1 MRSLISPKCVT
12 LDWNRGENMNTFYR
26 PVTLTDL
33 NKGHVYYH
41 FKDEEIYL
49 QKVASY
55 IHAGLKNK
63 DQILLIESMKLSDK
77 VSRYIKDHFSEEEQN
92 SIRLVNNFDY
102 YSGSSKFNI
111 ASILAYFDRDLRS
124 LSDKN
129 VRLRTWAHVEWMSDM
144 SDADLLKS
152 FEISS
157 DEFILNENIL
167 SVCAYRDSSLTDD
180 ANAALEQSHKYV
192 MTDDQFLLSKNYI
205 QSEKTAQCDGC

>member
-1 MRSLISPKCVT
+1 
-12 LDWNRGENMNTFYR
+12 MNTFYR

-55 IHAGLKNK
+55 IHDGLKQN
-63 DQILLIESMKLSDK
+63 DQILLIESMKFSGK
-77 VSRYIKDHFSEEEQN
+77 VSHYIENHFSEEEQN

-102 YSGSSKFNI
+102 YAGSSKFNI
-111 ASILAYFDRDLRS
+111 ASILAYFDRDAKS

-129 VRLRTWAHVEWMSDM
+129 VRLRTWAHVEWMSGT
-144 SDADLLKS
+144 SDAALLKS
-152 FEISS
+152 FETSS

-167 SVCAYRDSSLTDD
+167 SVCAYRDASLTDD

-192 MTDDQFLLSKNYI
+192 MTDDQFQLSQNYI
-205 QSEKTAQCDGC
+205 KLEKTAQCDGC